1 MRDAHSISPHISP
14 ISRYISPISPLY
26 LPISLLYLPCISAV
40 QASEAEQRERGDA
53 ARQDNAKLLS
63 DLQEVSQLIELLEVR
78 PISPMHLP

>member
-1 MRDAHSISPHISP
+1 
-14 ISRYISPISPLY
+14 
-26 LPISLLYLPCISAV
+26 V

>member
-1 MRDAHSISPHISP
+1 M
-14 ISRYISPISPLY
+14 
-26 LPISLLYLPCISAV
+26 

-78 PISPMHLP
+78 PISPMYLPCISHASPTSLAHSEAEMQASPKKNP